1 MAAGLLTAALAVAA
15 HGVAGS
21 GAPTGTAVVLLAVLA
36 TTVGALAATIA
47 RTADA
52 CVLLGLL
59 ATGQVVGHLMLS
71 VAGHSHGASMSLA
84 PDMLAGHALAVAA
97 GALTDRGGRSALP
110 QSIASHRGGQAC
122 RRSADTQQA
131 DGRHRRRRPTAS
143 FGPSARRVD
152 VASGSA
158 GQLRMLTCQSPDIK
172 KATIECVSHP
182 WRPSAPSSLLR
193 ARQLCCPSG

>member
-1 MAAGLLTAALAVAA
+1 MPSSPSSTAARLRGIAAGLLTAALAVAA

-36 TTVGALAATIA
+36 TTVGALAAAIA

-84 PDMLAGHALAVAA
+84 PDMLAGHALGVAA
-97 GALTDRGGRSALP
+97 GALLIAAGDRLCRRVSRAIEVARRAVVPPIPSRPMVVTVGADQPLRSALLLAA
-110 QSIASHRGGQAC
+110 SMSHRGPPVSCAC
-122 RRSADTQQA
+122 
-131 DGRHRRRRPTAS
+131 
-143 FGPSARRVD
+143 
-152 VASGSA
+152 
-158 GQLRMLTCQSPDIK
+158 
-172 KATIECVSHP
+172 
-182 WRPSAPSSLLR
+182 
-193 ARQLCCPSG
+193 